1 MFDGPIS
8 PLQSP
13 CMGCRGRH
21 AACWSDCSKYKA
33 YRGALDKI
41 NAQRAAQ
48 RPVDEAFALRGDKIR
63 RDVHR
68 HGLTG
73 RKK

>member
-1 MFDGPIS
+1 MFDEPLA

-13 CMGCRGRH
+13 CMGCQQRR
-21 AACWSDCSKYKA
+21 AACWSVCSKYKV
-33 YRGALDKI
+33 YRGTLDEI

-73 RKK
+73 RKR

>member
-1 MFDGPIS
+1 MTA
-8 PLQSP
+8 PLLRCTPP
-13 CMGCRGRH
+13 CMGCQRRH
-21 AACWSDCSKYKA
+21 TACWSSCDKYRA
-33 YRGALDKI
+33 YRGTLDRI
-41 NAQRAAQ
+41 NAEKAAQ

-68 HGLTG
+68 YGLKG